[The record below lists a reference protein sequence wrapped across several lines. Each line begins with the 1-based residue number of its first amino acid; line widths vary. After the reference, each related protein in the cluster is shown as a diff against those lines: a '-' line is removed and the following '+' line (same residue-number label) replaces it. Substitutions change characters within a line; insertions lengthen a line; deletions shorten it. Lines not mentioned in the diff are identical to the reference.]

1 MKTYMLDTNI
11 CSYIMRRHPVTYC
24 RFCEEVRTG
33 VNIVIS
39 IITYLELAAGAKSR
53 KASPNVQTL
62 LDRFLHG
69 IDGILDFDLAAADAA
84 AEIAAVLAPAGKMIG
99 FQDTLIAAHAIA
111 SGCICVTNNMREFA
125 RVPGLTCE
133 NWATAH

>member
-11 CSYIMRRHPVTYC
+11 CSYIMRHQPDVHS
-24 RFCEEVRTG
+24 RFMAELRAGTNV
-33 VNIVIS
+33 VIS
-39 IITYLELAAGAKSR
+39 IITYVELLTGANLPKAPKSAR
-53 KASPNVQTL
+53 VKINKFLPL
-62 LDRFLHG
+62 LGG
-69 IDGILDFDLAAADAA
+69 IIDLDVAAADAA
-84 AEIAAVLAPAGKMIG
+84 VEIERILAADGKRIG